1 MSILIAN
8 VNPAIQSFQNWLDKT
23 NQALHVISTQ
33 AVTADLTTSG
43 SVTTGNAVV
52 NGTFTANVVTIPNTL
67 RGGTLTTPSNLT
79 ITTNT
84 SILNSGLFLVSNTR
98 ARVVNSNTNIDSL
111 YTVLEGGTLVVTS
124 NTSLGG
130 NTLFMSSG
138 NVSITE
144 DVRNFTVE
152 SNTATFDGSVL
163 QVSSNVVVTGTNTVF
178 EANVY
183 FNDGVFFDGNLEIDG
198 AARVRGDVVLGNTA
212 ANTISMIGAVNT
224 SILPDASN
232 RRSLGSQD
240 KVWEELFVGTINAVR
255 VEYSGDLAGVNA
267 ISTNTLSIGTHAN
280 YITNANDNIGSAN
293 TAGVFTPVPVFSIS
307 TAEGRT
313 IKLIVQARNNN
324 INTYSSSE
332 MLLVHDGVTPH
343 MTVYA
348 TLATNTSAPQYE
360 YTTDVSGG
368 SVRVLLQQPAG
379 SGNTAVKVMA
389 HYLEG

>member
-23 NQALHVISTQ
+23 NQALYVISTQ
-33 AVTADLTTSG
+33 AVTADLTTAG

-52 NGTFTANVVTIPNTL
+52 NGIFTANVITVPNAL
-67 RGGTLTTPSNLT
+67 RGGGLSTPGNLT

-84 SILNSGLFLVSNTR
+84 SIINSGLFLVSNTQL
-98 ARVVNSNTNIDSL
+98 RVVNNNTNIESV
-111 YTVLEGGTLVVTS
+111 YTVVGGGTLDVTS

-130 NTLFMSSG
+130 NTLFMSSS
-138 NVSITE
+138 NVSVTS
-144 DVRNFTVE
+144 DVLNFVVEANTV
-152 SNTATFDGSVL
+152 AIDGSVL
-163 QVSSNVVVTGTNTVF
+163 QLSSNVVVTGTNTVF

-183 FNDGVFFDGNLEIDG
+183 FNDGVFFDGNLEVDG
-198 AARVRGDVVLGNTA
+198 AARIRGDVVLGNTA

-224 SILPDASN
+224 AILPDATN
-232 RRSLGSQD
+232 RRSLGSQE

-280 YITNANDNIGSAN
+280 YITSANDNIGSAN
-293 TAGVFTPVPVFSIS
+293 TSGVFTPVPVFSIN

-332 MLLVHDGVTPH
+332 MLLVHDGVTPQ

-360 YTTDVSGG
+360 YTTDVSAG

-379 SGNTAVKVMA
+379 SGNTAVKIMA